1 MIGDVEIEEGVSV
14 WHKAV
19 LRGDQNSILVKSGAN
34 VQDLVMVHVDY
45 ENDAVIGEDVTI
57 GHGAV
62 IHGCHIGDETII
74 GMNSSILS
82 GAKIGKGCVIGAN
95 ALVPP
100 GTEIP
105 DHSLAVG
112 VPAEVIK
119 EDEDLI
125 KKTREN
131 ARHYHDL
138 RDEHLEGKYS
148 EYQQK

>member
-1 MIGDVEIEEGVSV
+1 VIGDVEIKEGVSV

-19 LRGDQNSILVKSGAN
+19 LRADQNSILVKSGAN

>member
-1 MIGDVEIEEGVSV
+1 MIGDVEIKEGVSV

-19 LRGDQNSILVKSGAN
+19 LRADQNSILVKSGAN

>member
-1 MIGDVEIEEGVSV
+1 V

-19 LRGDQNSILVKSGAN
+19 LRADQNSILVKSGAN